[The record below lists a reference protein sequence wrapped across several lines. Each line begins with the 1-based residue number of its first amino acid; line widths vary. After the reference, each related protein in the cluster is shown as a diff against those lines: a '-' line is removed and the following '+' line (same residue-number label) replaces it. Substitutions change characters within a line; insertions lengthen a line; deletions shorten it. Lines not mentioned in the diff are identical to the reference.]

1 MENLS
6 IILPEIV
13 LFIGICISLMVGV
26 FFKNS
31 FQIVMRLSI
40 LILLGT
46 AYLILKDWGGDQKN
60 FP

>member
-40 LILLGT
+40 LILLEFT
-46 AYLILKDWGGDQKN
+46 AYLILKDWGE
-60 FP
+60 